1 VLQRTYWDKEYKF
14 RGRLWRGGSRETEI
28 ITSLMVSGLSLDNGC
43 GNGKDTPKA
52 ENIIGSDFSRNALR
66 LYPLETKVQSDMRHL
81 PFKDEIFSNVLFLH
95 SLDHLLESDRLIA
108 MREAKR
114 VLRRDG
120 NILIKAFTV
129 RDFRFGKGIL
139 VEKDTFRRGNGIVTH
154 YFTTDYFNQLDFLR
168 VKKLNLINYNIIIN
182 RKNLPREEVIILL
195 QK

>member
-1 VLQRTYWDKEYKF
+1 MLQRTYWDKEYKF

-28 ITSLMVSGLSLDNGC
+28 ITSLMVGGLSLDNGC
-43 GNGKDTPKA
+43 GNGKDTPKV

-182 RKNLPREEVIILL
+182 KKNLPREEVIILL